1 MAVTKKEFVKRMTE
15 KGNIR
20 QARAEELVDLF
31 LETLVDCLKKD
42 GTMKLYGF
50 GRFEVKTA
58 REQIGRNPK
67 NGREYL
73 IPEHKKVKFYASE
86 TLTDKVESR

>member
-42 GTMKLYGF
+42 GTVKLYGF

-73 IPEHKKVKFYASE
+73 IPEHK
-86 TLTDKVESR
+86 